1 MAPICF
7 ILSIKEGKEEFM
19 VSVSRTIIDF
29 SVINPKHKKDI
40 EKFKKYVYQAEDAW
54 RQVVLLTQKNKK

>member
-1 MAPICF
+1 MIGIYHAKYHRNMKF
-7 ILSIKEGKEEFM
+7 AES
-19 VSVSRTIIDF
+19 T
-29 SVINPKHKKDI
+29 KHKKDI